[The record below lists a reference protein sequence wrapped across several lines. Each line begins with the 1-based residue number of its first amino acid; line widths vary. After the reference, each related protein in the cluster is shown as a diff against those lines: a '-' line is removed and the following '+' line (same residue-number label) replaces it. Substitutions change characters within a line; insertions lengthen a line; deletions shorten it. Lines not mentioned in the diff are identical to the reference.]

1 MSHGGRQPLFAA
13 LGLFCLAGCTG
24 GTVPTK
30 PPQTAQVEKV
40 EMPFIR
46 AAALEKEEA
55 IRLAKAGS
63 AKTEDGLMV
72 SGQDKITEKE
82 LALPFYP
89 GSQSLNDHKFDQKG
103 KTTLV
108 SIRSAPVEP
117 LAAIDF
123 YRDKLKV
130 DDQGVIKDLDGQI
143 AINGRLPDGRK
154 VSVKAGTA
162 TSGGTVVSIVVVQS

>member
-1 MSHGGRQPLFAA
+1 MRHGGRQPLFAA

-63 AKTEDGLMV
+63 AKTEDGPMV

-123 YRDKLKV
+123 YKKKV
-130 DDQGVIKDLDGQI
+130 RLDEEGVVRNVKGQFS
-143 AINGRLPDGRK
+143 INGRLPDGRR
-154 VSVKAGTA
+154 VSVEAVPSLSSVT
-162 TSGGTVVSIVVVQS
+162 TVSIVVAEK